1 MERDIRSARCGF
13 AKNLPLSLPCTEN
26 RKQRQ
31 YCGTQAALPLE
42 IASCDKMEEKRME
55 FILVIAL
62 GLVLSAIGLGLAVIN
77 RKINGKN
84 AKRLLGMNVISLFG
98 MLAVATIVLV
108 AGGLDASAS
117 GTEATAAASA
127 SDGLRFIAA
136 ALSTGLAC
144 IGAGIAVA
152 STGSAAIGAISEDPR
167 LLGRTIIFV
176 GLAEG
181 IAIYGMIITILIL
194 NR

>member
-1 MERDIRSARCGF
+1 MF
-13 AKNLPLSLPCTEN
+13 
-26 RKQRQ
+26 
-31 YCGTQAALPLE
+31 GTQAALPLE
-42 IASCDKMEEKRME
+42 IASCDKMEENRME

-62 GLVLSAIGLGLAVIN
+62 GLVLSAIGLGLAVVN

-98 MLAVATIVLV
+98 MLAVATIILL
-108 AGGLDASAS
+108 AGGLEASAS

>member
-1 MERDIRSARCGF
+1 
-13 AKNLPLSLPCTEN
+13 
-26 RKQRQ
+26 
-31 YCGTQAALPLE
+31 
-42 IASCDKMEEKRME
+42 ME
-55 FILVIAL
+55 FVLVIAL
-62 GLVLSAIGLGLAVIN
+62 GLVMSVIGLGLAVIY
-77 RKINGKN
+77 RKVNGKN
-84 AKRLLGMNVISLFG
+84 ARRILGMNVISLFG
-98 MLAVATIVLV
+98 MIAVATVLLV
-108 AGGLDASAS
+108 AGGVNAFAAE
-117 GTEATAAASA
+117 TTAAASA
-127 SDGLRFIAA
+127 DGLRFIAA

-152 STGSAAIGAISEDPR
+152 STGSAAIGAISEDSR

>member
-1 MERDIRSARCGF
+1 
-13 AKNLPLSLPCTEN
+13 
-26 RKQRQ
+26 
-31 YCGTQAALPLE
+31 
-42 IASCDKMEEKRME
+42 ME
-55 FILVIAL
+55 FVLVIAL
-62 GLVLSAIGLGLAVIN
+62 GLVMCVIGLGLAVIY
-77 RKINGKN
+77 RQVNGKN
-84 AKRLLGMNVISLFG
+84 ARRILGMNVISLFG
-98 MLAVATIVLV
+98 MIAVATVLLI
-108 AGGLDASAS
+108 AGGVNAFAAE
-117 GTEATAAASA
+117 TTAAASA
-127 SDGLRFIAA
+127 DGLRFIAA

-152 STGSAAIGAISEDPR
+152 STGSAAIGAISEDSR

>member
-1 MERDIRSARCGF
+1 
-13 AKNLPLSLPCTEN
+13 
-26 RKQRQ
+26 
-31 YCGTQAALPLE
+31 
-42 IASCDKMEEKRME
+42 ME

-62 GLVLSAIGLGLAVIN
+62 GLVLSAIGLGLAVVN

-98 MLAVATIVLV
+98 MLAVATIILV
-108 AGGLDASAS
+108 AGGLEASATGTAATS
-117 GTEATAAASA
+117 GAAAS

>member
-1 MERDIRSARCGF
+1 
-13 AKNLPLSLPCTEN
+13 
-26 RKQRQ
+26 
-31 YCGTQAALPLE
+31 
-42 IASCDKMEEKRME
+42 ME

-62 GLVLSAIGLGLAVIN
+62 GLVLSAIGLGLAVVN

-98 MLAVATIVLV
+98 MLAVATIVLF
-108 AGGLDASAS
+108 AGGLEASAS
-117 GTEATAAASA
+117 GTATATAAAAS
-127 SDGLRFIAA
+127 SDGLRFLAA

>member
-1 MERDIRSARCGF
+1 
-13 AKNLPLSLPCTEN
+13 
-26 RKQRQ
+26 
-31 YCGTQAALPLE
+31 
-42 IASCDKMEEKRME
+42 ME
-55 FILVIAL
+55 FVLVIAL
-62 GLVLSAIGLGLAVIN
+62 GLVLSAIGLGLAVVN

-98 MLAVATIVLV
+98 MLAVATVVLV
-108 AGGLDASAS
+108 AGGLDVSAS
-117 GTEATAAASA
+117 GTAATAAGSSA
-127 SDGLRFIAA
+127 SDGLRFLAA

>member
-1 MERDIRSARCGF
+1 
-13 AKNLPLSLPCTEN
+13 
-26 RKQRQ
+26 
-31 YCGTQAALPLE
+31 
-42 IASCDKMEEKRME
+42 ME
-55 FILVIAL
+55 FVLVIAL
-62 GLVLSAIGLGLAVIN
+62 GLVMSVIGLGLAVIY
-77 RKINGKN
+77 RKVNGRN
-84 AKRLLGMNVISLFG
+84 ARRILGMNVISLFG
-98 MLAVATIVLV
+98 MIAVATVLLI
-108 AGGLDASAS
+108 AGGVNAFAAE
-117 GTEATAAASA
+117 TTAAASA
-127 SDGLRFIAA
+127 DGLRFIAA

-152 STGSAAIGAISEDPR
+152 STGSAAIGAISEDSR

>member
-1 MERDIRSARCGF
+1 MEIV
-13 AKNLPLSLPCTEN
+13 
-26 RKQRQ
+26 
-31 YCGTQAALPLE
+31 
-42 IASCDKMEEKRME
+42 
-55 FILVIAL
+55 LVIAL
-62 GLVLSAIGLGLAVIN
+62 GLVLSVIGLGLAVIY
-77 RKINGKN
+77 RKVTGRN
-84 AKRLLGMNVISLFG
+84 ARRLMGMNVLSLFG
-98 MLAVATIVLV
+98 MIAVATIVLI
-108 AGGLDASAS
+108 AGGVDAYAADTATASA
-117 GTEATAAASA
+117 
-127 SDGLRFIAA
+127 DGLRFIAA

-152 STGSAAIGAISEDPR
+152 STGSAAIGAISEDAR

>member
-1 MERDIRSARCGF
+1 
-13 AKNLPLSLPCTEN
+13 
-26 RKQRQ
+26 
-31 YCGTQAALPLE
+31 
-42 IASCDKMEEKRME
+42 ME

>member
-1 MERDIRSARCGF
+1 
-13 AKNLPLSLPCTEN
+13 
-26 RKQRQ
+26 
-31 YCGTQAALPLE
+31 
-42 IASCDKMEEKRME
+42 ME
-55 FILVIAL
+55 FVLVIAL
-62 GLVLSAIGLGLAVIN
+62 GLVLSAIGLGLAVVN

-98 MLAVATIVLV
+98 MLAVATVVLV
-108 AGGLDASAS
+108 AGGLDVSAS
-117 GTEATAAASA
+117 GTAAAAAGSSSA
-127 SDGLRFIAA
+127 DGLRFLAA

>member
-1 MERDIRSARCGF
+1 
-13 AKNLPLSLPCTEN
+13 
-26 RKQRQ
+26 
-31 YCGTQAALPLE
+31 
-42 IASCDKMEEKRME
+42 ME
-55 FILVIAL
+55 FVLVIAL
-62 GLVLSAIGLGLAVIN
+62 GLVMSVIGLGLAVIN

-84 AKRLLGMNVISLFG
+84 ARRILGMNVISLFG
-98 MLAVATIVLV
+98 MVAVATVLLV
-108 AGGLDASAS
+108 AGGVSAFAAD
-117 GTEATAAASA
+117 TTAAAA

-152 STGSAAIGAISEDPR
+152 STGSAAIGAISEDSR

>member
-1 MERDIRSARCGF
+1 
-13 AKNLPLSLPCTEN
+13 
-26 RKQRQ
+26 
-31 YCGTQAALPLE
+31 
-42 IASCDKMEEKRME
+42 ME
-55 FILVIAL
+55 FVLVIAL
-62 GLVLSAIGLGLAVIN
+62 GLVMSVIGLGLAVIY

-84 AKRLLGMNVISLFG
+84 ARRILGMNVISLFG
-98 MLAVATIVLV
+98 MIAVATVLLV
-108 AGGLDASAS
+108 AGGVDAFAA
-117 GTEATAAASA
+117 ETAAAAS

-152 STGSAAIGAISEDPR
+152 STGSAAIGAISEDSR

>member
-1 MERDIRSARCGF
+1 
-13 AKNLPLSLPCTEN
+13 
-26 RKQRQ
+26 
-31 YCGTQAALPLE
+31 
-42 IASCDKMEEKRME
+42 
-55 FILVIAL
+55 
-62 GLVLSAIGLGLAVIN
+62 
-77 RKINGKN
+77 
-84 AKRLLGMNVISLFG
+84 
-98 MLAVATIVLV
+98 MLAVATIVLL
-108 AGGLDASAS
+108 AGGLEASAS
-117 GTEATAAASA
+117 GTATATAAAAS
-127 SDGLRFIAA
+127 SDGLKFLAA

>member
-1 MERDIRSARCGF
+1 
-13 AKNLPLSLPCTEN
+13 
-26 RKQRQ
+26 
-31 YCGTQAALPLE
+31 
-42 IASCDKMEEKRME
+42 ME
-55 FILVIAL
+55 FVMVIAL
-62 GLVLSAIGLGLAVIN
+62 GLVMSAIGLGLAVIN
-77 RKINGKN
+77 RKVNGQN
-84 AKRLLGMNVISLFG
+84 ARKLLGMNVLSLFG
-98 MLAVATIVLV
+98 MLAVATVVLV
-108 AGGLDASAS
+108 AGGIDAFAA
-117 GTEATAAASA
+117 ETAAAAS
-127 SDGLRFIAA
+127 SDGLRFIGA

>member
-1 MERDIRSARCGF
+1 
-13 AKNLPLSLPCTEN
+13 
-26 RKQRQ
+26 
-31 YCGTQAALPLE
+31 
-42 IASCDKMEEKRME
+42 ME

-62 GLVLSAIGLGLAVIN
+62 GLVLSAIGLGLAVVN

-98 MLAVATIVLV
+98 MLAVATIVLL
-108 AGGLDASAS
+108 AGGLEASAS
-117 GTEATAAASA
+117 GTATATAAAVS
-127 SDGLRFIAA
+127 SDGLKFLAA

>member
-1 MERDIRSARCGF
+1 
-13 AKNLPLSLPCTEN
+13 
-26 RKQRQ
+26 
-31 YCGTQAALPLE
+31 
-42 IASCDKMEEKRME
+42 ME

-62 GLVLSAIGLGLAVIN
+62 GLVLSAIGLGLAVVN

-98 MLAVATIVLV
+98 MLAVATIVLL
-108 AGGLDASAS
+108 AGGLEASAS
-117 GTEATAAASA
+117 GTATATAAAAS
-127 SDGLRFIAA
+127 SDGLKFLAA

>member
-1 MERDIRSARCGF
+1 MED
-13 AKNLPLSLPCTEN
+13 
-26 RKQRQ
+26 
-31 YCGTQAALPLE
+31 
-42 IASCDKMEEKRME
+42 MRME

-62 GLVLSAIGLGLAVIN
+62 GLVLSAIGLGLAVVN

-98 MLAVATIVLV
+98 MLAVATIVLF
-108 AGGLDASAS
+108 AGGLEASAT
-117 GTEATAAASA
+117 GTAAAPAASA

>member
-1 MERDIRSARCGF
+1 
-13 AKNLPLSLPCTEN
+13 
-26 RKQRQ
+26 
-31 YCGTQAALPLE
+31 
-42 IASCDKMEEKRME
+42 ME

-62 GLVLSAIGLGLAVIN
+62 GLVLSAIGLGLAVVN

-98 MLAVATIVLV
+98 MLAVATIVLF
-108 AGGLDASAS
+108 AGGLEASAS
-117 GTEATAAASA
+117 GTATATAAAVS
-127 SDGLRFIAA
+127 SDGLRFLAA